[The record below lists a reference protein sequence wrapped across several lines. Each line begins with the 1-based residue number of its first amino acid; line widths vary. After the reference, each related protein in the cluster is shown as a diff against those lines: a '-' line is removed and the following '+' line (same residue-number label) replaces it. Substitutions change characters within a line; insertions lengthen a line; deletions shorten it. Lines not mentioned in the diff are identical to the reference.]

1 MNLDQLRAHI
11 MLSNYETVL
20 RRYMEA
26 LGATDYATIK
36 SLFAEG
42 GTVASPFLGLMPARD
57 FFDRLGGATKGNV
70 ITPIDVFLPSGDQQH
85 AVAYFRYDWTVNDG
99 TLITFNVMDLFEF
112 WSGADKVSALTLI
125 YDSHPIRQ
133 TAGNKYES

>member
-1 MNLDQLRAHI
+1 M
-11 MLSNYETVL
+11 SVNYEMVL

-26 LGATDYATIK
+26 LGAGDYVAIK
-36 SLFAEG
+36 SLFADD

-57 FFDRLGGATKGNV
+57 FFDRLGGATRNNV
-70 ITPIDVFLPSGDQQH
+70 ITPIDVFLPSGGKEH

-99 TLITFNVMDLFEF
+99 TLISFNVMDLFEF
-112 WSGADKVSALTLI
+112 RPGTDKVGALTLI
-125 YDSHPIRQ
+125 YDTHPIRQ

>member
-1 MNLDQLRAHI
+1 MLD
-11 MLSNYETVL
+11 NYQTVL

-26 LGATDYATIK
+26 LRASDYATIK
-36 SLFAEG
+36 SLFAED
-42 GTVASPFLGLMPARD
+42 GTVITSAFLRLMPARE
-57 FFDRLGGATKGNV
+57 FFDRLGFATKGNV
-70 ITPIDVFLPSGDQQH
+70 IAPIDVFLSSGDQQH

-112 WSGADKVSALTLI
+112 RSGTDKVGALTLI
-125 YDSHPIRQ
+125 YDTHPIRQ

>member
-1 MNLDQLRAHI
+1 
-11 MLSNYETVL
+11 
-20 RRYMEA
+20 MEA
-26 LGATDYATIK
+26 LGARDKATIK
-36 SLFAEG
+36 SLFAED
-42 GTVASPFLGLMPARD
+42 GTVSSPLLGLMPARD

-99 TLITFNVMDLFEF
+99 TLITFNVMDLFQF
-112 WSGADKVSALTLI
+112 RSCTDKVGALTLI
-125 YDSHPIRQ
+125 YDTHPIRQ

>member
-1 MNLDQLRAHI
+1 MNLDQLRARI
-11 MLSNYETVL
+11 MSNNYETVL

-26 LGATDYATIK
+26 LGASDYATIK
-36 SLFAEG
+36 SLFAED
-42 GTVASPFLGLMPARD
+42 GTVTSPFLGLMPVRD

-112 WSGADKVSALTLI
+112 RSGTNKIGALTLI